1 MKALRK
7 HLMSTQRAREQS
19 DFVIPSEPKILRLV
33 HFISCNSEILTRL
46 EDEVVLDKKWETK
59 MFHIWTVPKNGKV
72 QYSLLLFYKGG
83 LVYKSTVK
91 CVFSKC
97 GDSDVI
103 FLNKVSFK
111 KEFVGLVKNCQADV
125 QVPIHSPSPINDIS
139 MSCILL

>member
-1 MKALRK
+1 M
-7 HLMSTQRAREQS
+7 
-19 DFVIPSEPKILRLV
+19 
-33 HFISCNSEILTRL
+33 
-46 EDEVVLDKKWETK
+46 VLDKKWETK
-59 MFHIWTVPKNGKV
+59 IFHIWTVPKNGKV

-111 KEFVGLVKNCQADV
+111 KEFVGREILSSRC
-125 QVPIHSPSPINDIS
+125 PSPNPQS
-139 MSCILL
+139 QSNH